1 MTTTTT
7 TIYLKPLLSTEKNQ
21 TRICKAGRETLLCR
35 ARRMASERSLQRLPE
50 GSQAD
55 ESGLHESSDPLTV
68 TDWCVGIVVNECEVS
83 DSTAMDP
90 EVNLNLNTSE

>member
-1 MTTTTT
+1 
-7 TIYLKPLLSTEKNQ
+7 
-21 TRICKAGRETLLCR
+21 
-35 ARRMASERSLQRLPE
+35 MASERSLQRLPE

-90 EVNLNLNTSE
+90 QVNLN